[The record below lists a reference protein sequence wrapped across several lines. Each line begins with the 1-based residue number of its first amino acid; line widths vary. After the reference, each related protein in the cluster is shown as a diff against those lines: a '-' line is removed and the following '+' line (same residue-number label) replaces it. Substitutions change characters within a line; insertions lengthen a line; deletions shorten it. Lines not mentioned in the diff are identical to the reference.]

1 MDVLKTSCERYC
13 NQSFLL
19 SLSGTPTVMEKGTG
33 TGRAILFVE
42 EEDTDDIEGYNL
54 EDDFICPDL
63 TYCSSRVSHIS
74 YDILYMSE
82 SRQKISKR

>member
-1 MDVLKTSCERYC
+1 
-13 NQSFLL
+13 
-19 SLSGTPTVMEKGTG
+19 MEKRTG

-63 TYCSSRVSHIS
+63 TCCSSRVSRYIRCVEKWCITLFEIS
-74 YDILYMSE
+74 LLLS
-82 SRQKISKR
+82 SAFVLT